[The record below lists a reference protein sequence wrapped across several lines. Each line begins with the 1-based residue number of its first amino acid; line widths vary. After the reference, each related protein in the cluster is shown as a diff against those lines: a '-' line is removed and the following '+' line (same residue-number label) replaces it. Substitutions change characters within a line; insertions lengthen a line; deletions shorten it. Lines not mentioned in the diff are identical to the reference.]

1 MSSVP
6 LWSKMRF
13 RPSNHASSLLAHRNS
28 CGLDF
33 YDLTEYT
40 FFSKASKFGRLKSMK
55 NNKTRWILVAVIAA
69 VVAAATT
76 ALVLILRARAK
87 KTWYEDEALDY
98 DLDDGEYFDFDGDE
112 ILPTIEDADDEI
124 IEE

>member
-1 MSSVP
+1 
-6 LWSKMRF
+6 
-13 RPSNHASSLLAHRNS
+13 
-28 CGLDF
+28 
-33 YDLTEYT
+33 
-40 FFSKASKFGRLKSMK
+40 MK

-98 DLDDGEYFDFDGDE
+98 DLDDGDEYFDFDGDE
-112 ILPTIEDADDEI
+112 VLPTIEELDDTI

>member
-1 MSSVP
+1 
-6 LWSKMRF
+6 
-13 RPSNHASSLLAHRNS
+13 
-28 CGLDF
+28 
-33 YDLTEYT
+33 
-40 FFSKASKFGRLKSMK
+40 MK

-87 KTWYEDEALDY
+87 KNWYEDEALDY

-112 ILPTIEDADDEI
+112 ILPTIEDVDDEM